1 MRLKQKDTVG
11 SVIGRWIIRVILAA
25 WALTIVFPII
35 WVFYTSFKSNAE
47 FYANVWDLPSVLR
60 FENYEF
66 AWNTAKFSEYFVN
79 SFFTVLLTLVLTLTM
94 TTTTAY
100 ILAKYRF
107 RWLKIVDRFYI
118 IVMAIPSVLVLVP
131 QYFMFLNM
139 GLTNNLWA
147 LSLLYA
153 VRSVPFSVFLMMG
166 FMRSVNNS
174 LLEAAEIDGASEFKK
189 FFSIVIPCVK
199 PALFV
204 TVLNNVL
211 GTWNEYILALTFL
224 SDEGKYTVPIGLSQ
238 LQNASTYRVEY
249 GGLFAGLIIAM
260 IPILIVY
267 ACFQKQLQEG
277 VKSQGGVKG

>member
-66 AWNTAKFSEYFVN
+66 AWNTAKFSEYFAN
-79 SFFTVLLTLVLTLTM
+79 SLFTVLLTLVLTLTM

-118 IVMAIPSVLVLVP
+118 IVMAIPGVLVLVP

-238 LQNASTYRVEY
+238 LQNASTDRVEY

>member
-1 MRLKQKDTVG
+1 MQLKQKDTVG
-11 SVIGRWIIRVILAA
+11 SVVGRWIIRVFLAL
-25 WALTIVFPII
+25 WSVTIIFPII

-47 FYANVWDLPSVLR
+47 FYANVWALPSVLR

-66 AWNTAKFSEYFVN
+66 AWNTAKFSEYFAN
-79 SFFTVLLTLVLTLTM
+79 SLFTVLLTLVLTLTM

-118 IVMAIPSVLVLVP
+118 IVMAIPGVLVLVP

>member
-1 MRLKQKDTVG
+1 MGLKQKDTVG
-11 SVIGRWIIRVILAA
+11 SVIGRWIIRVVLAL
-25 WALTIVFPII
+25 WSLTIVFPII

-47 FYANVWDLPSVLR
+47 FYADVWALPSELR

-66 AWNTAKFSEYFVN
+66 AWNTAKFSSYFAN

-107 RWLKIVDRFYI
+107 RWLKIVDRFYVV
-118 IVMAIPSVLVLVP
+118 VMAIPAVLVLVP

-153 VRSVPFSVFLMMG
+153 VRSVPYSVFLMIG
-166 FMRSVNNS
+166 FMRSINNS

-189 FFSIVIPCVK
+189 FFGIVLPCVK

-204 TVLNNVL
+204 TILNNVL

-260 IPILIVY
+260 IPILVVY

>member
-66 AWNTAKFSEYFVN
+66 AWNTAKFSEYFAN
-79 SFFTVLLTLVLTLTM
+79 SLFTVLLTLVLTLTM

-118 IVMAIPSVLVLVP
+118 IVMAIPGVLVLVP